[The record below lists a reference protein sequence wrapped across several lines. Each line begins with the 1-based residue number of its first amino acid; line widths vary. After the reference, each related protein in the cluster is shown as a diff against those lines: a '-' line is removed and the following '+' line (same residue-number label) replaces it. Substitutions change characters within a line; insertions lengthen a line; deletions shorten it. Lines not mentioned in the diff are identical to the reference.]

1 MAARNTRRGKRDTAS
16 TDVESLNFQEIEEL
30 ISKAIE
36 APVAEGFTT
45 AQMREATGKSVEMC
59 RRLIKEGLKQG
70 KLKRTHV
77 KMLTMAGFEASVPAY
92 ALV

>member
-1 MAARNTRRGKRDTAS
+1 MASRNTRRGKRDTAS
-16 TDVESLNFQEIEEL
+16 TDVESLNFQEIEKL

-36 APVAEGFTT
+36 TPVSEGFTT
-45 AQMREATGKSVEMC
+45 AQMREATGKTVEMC

-70 KLKRTHV
+70 TLKRTRI
-77 KMLTMAGFEASVPAY
+77 KMLTMAGFEVAVPAY